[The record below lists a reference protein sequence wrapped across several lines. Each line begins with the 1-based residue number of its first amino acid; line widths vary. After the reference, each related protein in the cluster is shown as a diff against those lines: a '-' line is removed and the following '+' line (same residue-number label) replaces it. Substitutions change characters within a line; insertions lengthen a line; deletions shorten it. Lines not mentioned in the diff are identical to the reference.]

1 MTNEELL
8 IAISNMMD
16 EKLDA
21 NLTPMRNDIAELK
34 TDIAVVKERVSG
46 LEIRVTAMEANMTVV
61 KEKVS
66 GLEAKVTKIQLTQEN
81 SILPRLQNI
90 EACYI
95 GTYNRYLNDSERME
109 TAFEDIGMLKTAVAE
124 HSEKLK
130 YVS

>member
-1 MTNEELL
+1 MTNDELL

-21 NLTPMRNDIAELK
+21 NLLPMKNDISELK
-34 TDIAVVKERVSG
+34 TDTAVVKDKVSA
-46 LEIRVTAMEANMTVV
+46 LDTKVTALESDMIVV
-61 KEKVS
+61 KDKASAIDV
-66 GLEAKVTKIQLTQEN
+66 KVTEIQLTQEN
-81 SILPRLQNI
+81 DIRPRLQNI

-95 GTYNRYLNDSERME
+95 DTYKRYLHDSERME
-109 TAFEDIGMLKTAVAE
+109 TALEDIVMLKTVVAD